1 MGWAFNNI
9 LSNLIVIVLLALA
22 NNLCFVAVA
31 KIRKWR
37 LERKDTIQK
46 LNEEIE
52 DLEKC
57 NAKLLDQLDEMRL
70 ASTDEK
76 SLILT
81 HYSDNELITANS

>member
-52 DLEKC
+52 YLEKC
-57 NAKLLDQLDEMRL
+57 NAKLLDQLDETRL
-70 ASTDEK
+70 TSTDEK